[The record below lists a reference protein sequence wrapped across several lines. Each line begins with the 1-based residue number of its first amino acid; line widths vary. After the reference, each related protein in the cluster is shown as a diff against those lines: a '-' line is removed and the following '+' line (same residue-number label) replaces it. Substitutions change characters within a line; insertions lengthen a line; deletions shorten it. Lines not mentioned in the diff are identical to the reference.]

1 MASENVVTI
10 KVDTLCR
17 AHTLVTKRFRQVR
30 DDVPDSQGADTMPL
44 QYPMSLGRRDGIR
57 S

>member
-1 MASENVVTI
+1 MASEDVVTI

-17 AHTLVTKRFRQVR
+17 AHTVTKRFRQVR
-30 DDVPDSQGADTMPL
+30 DDVSDSQGADTMPL